1 MKIGVD
7 IGGTNLRAG
16 LKEGSRLV
24 NQQSLALKDKDNFE
38 STIDQVKSLIRS
50 VYRPSVTSI
59 GIGVPSVVDQH
70 RGIVYDV
77 VNIPSWN
84 KVYLGDILTKEF
96 GIPVLVNNDS
106 NCFTLG
112 EHCYGQLQPFR
123 NAVGI
128 TIGTGLGGGII
139 INNKLY
145 CGNNCGA
152 GEMGMLPYMEHNIE
166 YYCSN
171 NFFQV
176 FHNTSALDVYE
187 RAVNGEA
194 CALRLWEEFGTHVGR
209 ALIAVMYAFDP
220 EAIVI
225 GGSIAKASAFFEKA
239 TRRSLLEFAYP
250 QSIKNLKIFFSN
262 THNIALLGAAALE
275 PAVIAGGVH

>member
-16 LKEGSRLV
+16 LKEGGRLV
-24 NQQSLALKDKDNFE
+24 IQESLALRDKENFE
-38 STIDQVKSLIRS
+38 STIAQVKSLIKS
-50 VYRPSVTSI
+50 VYHPSVTSI
-59 GIGVPSVVDQH
+59 GIGVPSVVDQN

-96 GIPVLVNNDS
+96 GVPVLVNNDS

-112 EHCYGQLQPFR
+112 EHCYGQLKPFR

-139 INNKLY
+139 IDNHLY
-145 CGNNCGA
+145 CGKNCGA
-152 GEMGMLPYMEHNIE
+152 GEVGMLPYMEHNIE

-171 NFFQV
+171 NYFRV

-187 RAVNGEA
+187 RAVKGEES
-194 CALRLWEEFGTHVGR
+194 ALRLWEDFGRHLGR
-209 ALIAVMYAFDP
+209 ALNAVMYAFDP

-239 TRRSLLEFAYP
+239 VRQIQLEFAYP
-250 QSIKNLKIFFSN
+250 QSIKNLKLFFSN
-262 THNIALLGAAALE
+262 TPNIALLGAAALD
-275 PAVIAGGVH
+275 PAVIADGVH